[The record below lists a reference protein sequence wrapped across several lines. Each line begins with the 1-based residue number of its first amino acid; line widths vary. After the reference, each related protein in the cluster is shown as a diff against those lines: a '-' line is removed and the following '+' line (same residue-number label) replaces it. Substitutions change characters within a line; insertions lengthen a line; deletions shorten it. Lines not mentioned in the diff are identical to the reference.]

1 MNEQEFAQRLY
12 EVSRDLNAIVMK
24 HIAVNKSMGVKLG
37 DPESGW
43 DEEKRKMDIVAGE
56 FYQECRDAFKPVGKF
71 G

>member
-43 DEEKRKMDIVAGE
+43 SNEKQKMDIVAGE
-56 FYQECRDAFKPVGKF
+56 FYQECRDAFSKVQKF